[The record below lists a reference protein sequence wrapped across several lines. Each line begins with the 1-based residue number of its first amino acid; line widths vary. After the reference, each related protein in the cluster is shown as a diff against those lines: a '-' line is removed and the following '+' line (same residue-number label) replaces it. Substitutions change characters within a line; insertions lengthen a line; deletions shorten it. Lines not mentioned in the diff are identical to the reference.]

1 MSNSKNTSRPVS
13 SVSPDAKRQAVN
25 RSMAKGAV
33 WMVGMRLA
41 IRFIGIISTIIL
53 ARLLVPEDFGLVAM
67 ATMIYGFIEI
77 MGQFSFD
84 VALIQKQDAGRDYY
98 DTAWT
103 LSIIR
108 GLVTA
113 LVLFAGAGIAADFF
127 GDLRLVEIIY
137 VLCLVAFIGSFAN
150 IGIVDFRK
158 DMNFGKDFQYMVS
171 VKLFSFVVTLVFAFM
186 LRTYWALVIGIA
198 SSTLAQFGLSY
209 FMHPFRP
216 RWSFFRW
223 REIMNFSKWLVLNNI
238 LMFAN
243 QRSDSLIVGKILGA
257 ATLGLYTVAYEIAT
271 MATSELVAPIRRAL
285 LPGYAKL
292 AHDPEALRRSFVD
305 GFALIMMI
313 AAPVAIGMG
322 LVADP
327 LVRLFLGDKWLA
339 AIPMLQALAI
349 FGLLQI
355 SSGNIGPVFLALGR
369 PRLVIIVTAITV
381 GIGIPLTIFAT
392 LRWGVT
398 GTIWSLVATNF
409 AAAIVC
415 LVLAVRVMKL
425 SPAGLIVAVWR
436 TFVALSVMVLIVWL
450 VSASYTDD
458 DSARSLP
465 LILASEI
472 VAGALAYIG
481 THLGLWRLCG
491 SPDGSEQQALGAVVA
506 TIGRMGNI
514 SAT

>member
-1 MSNSKNTSRPVS
+1 MSLPISPA
-13 SVSPDAKRQAVN
+13 SPDAEHLAAN
-25 RSMAKGAV
+25 RSMAKGAA
-33 WMVGMRLA
+33 WMVAMRLA
-41 IRFIGIISTIIL
+41 IRFIGIVSTIIL
-53 ARLLVPEDFGLVAM
+53 ARLLVPADFGLVAI
-67 ATMIYGFIEI
+67 ATMVYGFIEI
-77 MGQFSFD
+77 MSQFSFD
-84 VALIQKQDAGRDYY
+84 VVLIQKQDADRDYY

-108 GLVTA
+108 GMAVA
-113 LVLFAGAGIAADFF
+113 LALFAGAGIAADFF
-127 GDLRLVEIIY
+127 GDQRLVEIIY
-137 VLCLVAFIGSFAN
+137 VLCLVAFIGGFAN

-171 VKLFSFVVTLVFAFM
+171 VKVCSFVVTLVFAFM
-186 LRTYWALVIGIA
+186 LRSYWALVIGIA
-198 SSTLAQFGLSY
+198 SSTFAALGLSY
-209 FMHPFRP
+209 YMHSFRP
-216 RWSFFRW
+216 RWSFARW

-238 LMFAN
+238 LIFAN

-313 AAPVAIGMG
+313 AAPVAVGMG

-355 SSGNIGPVFLALGR
+355 SSGNIGPVFLAMGH
-369 PRLVIIVTAITV
+369 PRLVMFVTAITV
-381 GIGIPLTIFAT
+381 GIGIPVTIFAT

-409 AAAIVC
+409 AAAIVW
-415 LVLAVRVMKL
+415 LVLAVRVIKL

-450 VSASYTDD
+450 ASASYADD
-458 DSARSLP
+458 GSAPSLP

-472 VAGALAYIG
+472 VAGALAYIV

-491 SPDGSEQQALGAVVA
+491 SPDGSERQALGTMVA
-506 TIGRMGNI
+506 KIGRMRNI